1 MTLFAVTLRGSYVFH
16 ECSIFCLIKDTTEE
30 TLKRVKREIE
40 EKHNLKMD
48 DFSRKYG
55 FLSADTDFHDVRV
68 FVEEVEIFE

>member
-1 MTLFAVTLRGSYVFH
+1 MILFAVTLRGSYVFH

-30 TLKRVKREIE
+30 TLKRVKNKIE

-68 FVEEVEIFE
+68 FIEEVDILE

>member
-1 MTLFAVTLRGSYVFH
+1 MALFAVTLRGSYVFH

-30 TLKRVKREIE
+30 TLKRVKRKIE

-55 FLSADTDFHDVRV
+55 FLSADIDFHDVRV
-68 FVEEVEIFE
+68 FIEEVDILE